1 MVILDY
7 HMILFGN
14 ISTSDLWMSH
24 TSFEENEYF
33 LVLVAGSASKVSK
46 NKAEKVKDFLSKKDP
61 YTYCSINI
69 NDLSNVEKDHAANV
83 LEVLNRFQ
91 ITSRIK
97 VVFCLGADTPLCDNF
112 QRWLDKNNIPYGVLT
127 KGEIIWKF
135 EPKEE
140 PWGILPSPTKKAV
153 SPKEIS
159 KRKRNL
165 QRKNSLPPTKKESSK
180 AVASPC
186 PVTPQSSAVGE
197 APIKKATPV
206 QKEKEPVNCTLPSH
220 AEPHVA
226 QQNLGNG
233 SEGQEIL
240 SLKKTEQRTE
250 EICTEEKSCLSGHTS
265 DEGSPAS
272 PGFTAA
278 PIKSNP
284 DQKQEAPLSQELNS
298 KLEGLPAD
306 FDKDTDK
313 NDTGQE
319 SVQKINKRLF
329 KKQLPFT
336 LKKIKDGI
344 LSLSNKAST
353 AEENKKIEEEKEKK
367 RMQAEKSRVAQR
379 LSHSIEQA
387 KNEIEQTKTTYL
399 YYLWQSF
406 KLSVCVHMDIPPE
419 ASPLKDSAVYTVWLA
434 LLQSSLLDDFD
445 QNKGSQIHW
454 MIPGYPDFEKLKEKA
469 SQLYKHRTL
478 LHAGRSFRP
487 PKGVPPVE
495 IPVMDKTPASN
506 QIVQVIIRNVTKKK
520 EEAKNRYLFFKFLYA
535 LLVLDRYTGMH
546 FSLSHQDACYTDYI
560 RSDYLN
566 ALYQELLKAS
576 DAVDFKNS
584 LQVGYQINICRVS
597 DTDFHF
603 LQKIIED
610 TAMAQNLL
618 TAHPEAT
625 NAQTFKPEVKDT
637 AKPDKARGKQTNARK
652 P

>member
-46 NKAEKVKDFLSKKDP
+46 NKAEKVKDFLSKKDSH
-61 YTYCSINI
+61 TYCSINI
-69 NDLSNVEKDHAANV
+69 NELSNIEKDHAVNV
-83 LEVLNRFQ
+83 LEVLSRFQ

-112 QRWLDKNNIPYGVLT
+112 QRWLDKNNIPYGMLT

-140 PWGILPSPTKKAV
+140 PWGILPLPTKKAV

-165 QRKNSLPPTKKESSK
+165 QRKKASPPTKKEGPK
-180 AVASPC
+180 AATSPC
-186 PVTPQSSAVGE
+186 PVTPKSPAIEEPSIKNAVLS
-197 APIKKATPV
+197 
-206 QKEKEPVNCTLPSH
+206 QKEKQPVGYTAPSYTK
-220 AEPHVA
+220 PRVA
-226 QQNLGNG
+226 QQTPGN
-233 SEGQEIL
+233 SKGQETL
-240 SLKKTEQRTE
+240 SLQKDEHRTE
-250 EICTEEKSCLSGHTS
+250 EIFTEGKSCPSGHTS
-265 DEGSPAS
+265 DEGTPDP
-272 PGFTAA
+272 PGFTAT
-278 PIKSNP
+278 PIKSTP
-284 DQKQEAPLSQELNS
+284 DQAPEAPLSQKLNS
-298 KLEGLPAD
+298 KLEEPPVDL
-306 FDKDTDK
+306 DKDTDK
-313 NDTGQE
+313 NDMKQE
-319 SVQKINKRLF
+319 NAQEAGKRLF
-329 KKQLPFT
+329 DEQIPF
-336 LKKIKDGI
+336 LFKKIKDSI
-344 LSLSNKAST
+344 LSLSKKASI
-353 AEENKKIEEEKEKK
+353 AEENKKIEEEQE
-367 RMQAEKSRVAQR
+367 RARIQAVRSKADQR
-379 LSHSIEQA
+379 LSQSIEQA
-387 KNEIEQTKTTYL
+387 KNEVEQTKTTYL

-445 QNKGSQIHW
+445 QNKGGQIHW
-454 MIPGYPDFEKLKEKA
+454 TIRGYPDFEKLKEKA
-469 SQLYKHRTL
+469 SQLYKHRVL

-506 QIVQVIIRNVTKKK
+506 QIIQVIIRDVTKKK
-520 EEAKNRYLFFKFLYA
+520 EESKNRYLYFKFLYA

-603 LQKIIED
+603 LQKIVED

-618 TAHPEAT
+618 TANPETT
-625 NAQTFKPEVKDT
+625 NAQTPKPEVKDT

>member
-33 LVLVAGSASKVSK
+33 LVLVAGSASKISK

-61 YTYCSINI
+61 HRYCSINI
-69 NDLSNVEKDHAANV
+69 NDLSNIEKDHAANV

-112 QRWLDKNNIPYGVLT
+112 QRWLDKNNIPYGMLT

-159 KRKRNL
+159 KRKWNL
-165 QRKNSLPPTKKESSK
+165 QRKKSLPPTKKESSK
-180 AVASPC
+180 AVASSC
-186 PVTPQSSAVGE
+186 PVTPKSPVVGE
-197 APIKKATPV
+197 APIKKSMPV
-206 QKEKEPVNCTLPSH
+206 QKEKEPVDRTPQTPDN
-220 AEPHVA
+220 
-226 QQNLGNG
+226 GN
-233 SEGQEIL
+233 EGQEIL
-240 SLKKTEQRTE
+240 SLKKMEQWTE
-250 EICTEEKSCLSGHTS
+250 EICTEEKSCPSGHTS
-265 DEGSPAS
+265 DEGSPAF

-284 DQKQEAPLSQELNS
+284 DQKQEAPLSKELNS

-319 SVQKINKRLF
+319 SVQKINKHLF
-329 KKQLPFT
+329 KKQFPFT

-344 LSLSNKAST
+344 LSLSNKASI

-520 EEAKNRYLFFKFLYA
+520 EEAKDRYLFFKFLYA
-535 LLVLDRYTGMH
+535 LLVLDQYTGMH
-546 FSLSHQDACYTDYI
+546 FSLSYQDACYTDYI
-560 RSDYLN
+560 SSDYLN
-566 ALYQELLKAS
+566 ALYQELLKSS
-576 DAVDFKNS
+576 DAGDFKNS

-597 DTDFHF
+597 DTDFCF
-603 LQKIIED
+603 LQKIVED
-610 TAMAQNLL
+610 TAMVQKLL
-618 TAHPEAT
+618 TAHPEAS
-625 NAQTFKPEVKDT
+625 NDQTPKQELKET
-637 AKPDKARGKQTNARK
+637 AKPDKARGKQTNTRRS
-652 P
+652 